1 MVEKIYGKAS
11 GQTIQ
16 TKILV
21 DHDTQIVKFAAD
33 RMLGKLAKW
42 LRIMGQD
49 VIYGRH
55 LTGYGLIRAARQEG
69 RLILTRDRRLKQKQP
84 PEYLF
89 IASDHHREQLRQVV
103 KTCGLD
109 PLAQA
114 FTRCAEC
121 NALLG
126 PRAKGAVEKLVPPY
140 VFSTQE
146 RFFACPRCSRVYW
159 PATHH
164 ERMLAEL
171 KTIEA

>member
-1 MVEKIYGKAS
+1 MATPMDCFASMVEKIYGKAS

-89 IASDHHREQLRQVV
+89 IASDNHREQLR
-103 KTCGLD
+103 
-109 PLAQA
+109 
-114 FTRCAEC
+114 
-121 NALLG
+121 
-126 PRAKGAVEKLVPPY
+126 
-140 VFSTQE
+140 
-146 RFFACPRCSRVYW
+146 
-159 PATHH
+159 
-164 ERMLAEL
+164 
-171 KTIEA
+171 